1 LDTKADV
8 VREDH
13 SVHDIDK
20 ELKTESK
27 PELIIHDS
35 CGFQASTNA
44 DDANEAE
51 RVKAFLRAKAKIE
64 VLSDRLHVIW

>member
-13 SVHDIDK
+13 GVHDIDK
-20 ELKTESK
+20 EPKTESK
-27 PELIIHDS
+27 PGLIIHDS

-44 DDANEAE
+44 DNANEVE
-51 RVKAFLRAKAKIE
+51 RVKAFLHTKAKIE
-64 VLSDRLHVIW
+64 VLADRLHVI